1 MRRRSFLREAGIVA
15 ATPFF
20 AAGQQ
25 DRGPGGGIQGREPRG
40 GMSRGRVDSG
50 GLQPLDGG
58 KIGNTP
64 AMKITDIKTFLVGA
78 GGRNW
83 VYVKILTDQ
92 GIYGIGEAY
101 SAGPDE
107 ATVKVIEDF
116 KSWLV
121 GNDPRNVQYL
131 FDVMYNTTRFPGGI
145 IVNSA
150 ISGIEHACWDIAGKS
165 AGVPVWALLGG
176 RVRNKI
182 RVYQSTGGAT
192 PQQAGENARA
202 MVEKYGYTA
211 LKMGIVAPGDAP
223 YNRAVRE
230 TAEHVRAVREAVGP
244 DIDIGVDVHAKFF
257 EAERAIRLAK
267 AIEPYNPMWMEES
280 VRPENYDA
288 MKKVSDH
295 VSIPL
300 ASGESNYGIYEF
312 KQLID
317 RQALDFVQPE
327 ICCCGGVLTLKKIAA
342 LAEAQYIM
350 VAPHNPM
357 SPLAT
362 AINVHFA
369 ASTPNFYILEYAA
382 PDSGARKNVLKE
394 PLMVKKE
401 GYLEIPHKPGWGMEL
416 NEEAFKSMPP
426 APWRRGTSFHA
437 DGSPYFQ

>member
-1 MRRRSFLREAGIVA
+1 MRRRLFLQNVGLVA
-15 ATPFF
+15 AAPLLAT
-20 AAGQQ
+20 AQQ
-25 DRGPGGGIQGREPRG
+25 TGRGHG
-40 GMSRGRVDSG
+40 GMSSGSIAGG

-58 KIGNTP
+58 RIGNTP

-83 VYVKILTDQ
+83 VYVKVLTDQ

-116 KSWLV
+116 KTWLI

-131 FDVMYNTTRFPGGI
+131 FDLMYNTTRFPGGI
-145 IVNSA
+145 VVNSA
-150 ISGIEHACWDIAGKS
+150 MSGIEHALWDIAGKS

-176 RVRNKI
+176 RMRNKI
-182 RVYQSTGGAT
+182 RVYQSTSGAT
-192 PQQAGENARA
+192 PQQAGDNAKQ
-202 MVEKYGYTA
+202 MIEKYGYTA
-211 LKMGIVAPGDAP
+211 LKMGIQAPGDMP
-223 YNRAVRE
+223 YNRATRE
-230 TAEHVRAVREAVGP
+230 TAEHVRAVRDAVGP
-244 DIDIGVDVHAKFF
+244 DVDIGVDVHAKFF

-280 VRPENYDA
+280 VRPENYAA
-288 MKKVSDH
+288 MKKVADH

-312 KQLID
+312 KELIE
-317 RQALDFVQPE
+317 RQALDFVQPD
-327 ICCCGGVLTLKKIAA
+327 ICCCGGVLTMKKIAA
-342 LAEAQYIM
+342 MAEAQYIL

-369 ASTPNFYILEYAA
+369 ASTPNFFILEYAA

-394 PLMVKKE
+394 PLMVRKD
-401 GYLEIPHKPGWGMEL
+401 GYVDIPNKPGWGMEL